1 MVNFYEFL
9 KTWSHFL
16 KGQKLLKMPK
26 IENSNVTFW
35 FLYEFF
41 SHSIDFWRSVFCS
54 STTWGYEEV
63 QVFSPSPK
71 WMNNGD
77 CKLEMHFVAE
87 SFWAGDLA
95 SSCGQSVVK
104 FKSWKTLYFLKLDYF
119 ALWIIVDVQT
129 AFKEWID
136 KWMN

>member
-1 MVNFYEFL
+1 
-9 KTWSHFL
+9 
-16 KGQKLLKMPK
+16 MPK
-26 IENSNVTFW
+26 FENSHETFW
-35 FLYEFF
+35 VNCQTIFVLNL
-41 SHSIDFWRSVFCS
+41 DFWHSVIWRS
-54 STTWGYEEV
+54 TWGYEEV

-104 FKSWKTLYFLKLDYF
+104 FKSWKTEFSQAWLFCPMDNRGCANCIQGMNRQMNELTINKCSRKRS
-119 ALWIIVDVQT
+119 W
-129 AFKEWID
+129 KERRKSD
-136 KWMN
+136 CER